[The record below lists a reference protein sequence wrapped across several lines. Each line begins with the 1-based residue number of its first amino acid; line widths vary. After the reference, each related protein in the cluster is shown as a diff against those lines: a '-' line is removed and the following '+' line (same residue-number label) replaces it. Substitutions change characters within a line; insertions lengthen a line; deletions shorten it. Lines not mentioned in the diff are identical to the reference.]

1 MRRFILVLVAVAA
14 LAVSGC
20 SYRTA
25 GAPQGDL
32 TLTAKFDDVQGL
44 VAGHSVQMS
53 DIKVGSVM
61 KVELVEGYRAE
72 VTLSIKDG
80 YRVPRGTRA
89 EIKVTSLLGEN
100 FVDLQM
106 PPGAS
111 MDAGPFVGDGGEIS
125 DTRVQPAF
133 EDVVGRA
140 GPLIQSLAGDDL
152 AKVVN
157 AGATALDGNGTKL
170 NATIAKAS
178 DLVQVFADQRR
189 ALAVSVDQFAK
200 LGRDLAANEDALAG
214 APEQIERTTR
224 LLDENKEKIIRAV
237 DELTRAARE
246 LNNKVLAGRIERF
259 RGLLRD
265 IDPVLAQL
273 GASRERLTDLVDGMV
288 EFETKIPLATY
299 DGQLLLYPLLDIV
312 WPDGTPVIPGAGGA
326 GGGGGGGGGGGS
338 AGGGGGGNSGSPQ
351 LPEGLEGVLPDLKK
365 LLEQRR

>member
-1 MRRFILVLVAVAA
+1 MRRLILVLVAVVAV
-14 LAVSGC
+14 AVSGC

-25 GAPQGDL
+25 GAPKGDL

-53 DIKVGSVM
+53 DIKVGSVV
-61 KVELVEGYRAE
+61 KVELVDGYRAE
-72 VTLSIKDG
+72 ATLTIQDEF
-80 YRVPRGTRA
+80 RVPQGTRA

-111 MDAGPFVGDGGEIS
+111 MDAGPFLGDGGELA

-133 EDVVGRA
+133 EDVVGQA
-140 GPLIQSLAGDDL
+140 GPLIKALAGDDL
-152 AKVVN
+152 ATVVN
-157 AGATALDGNGTKL
+157 AGATALDGNGKKL

-178 DLVQVFADQRR
+178 DLVQVFVDQRR
-189 ALAVSVDQFAK
+189 ALAESVDQFAK
-200 LGRDLAANEDALAG
+200 LGRDLAENEDVLAE

-224 LLDENKEKIIRAV
+224 LLDDNKEKIIRAV

-246 LNNKVLAGRIERF
+246 LNNKVLVGRIERF
-259 RGLLRD
+259 RELLRD

-273 GASRERLTDLVDGMV
+273 GGSRERLTNLVNGMV

-312 WPDGTPVIPGAGGA
+312 WPDGTPVIPGAGAAGA
-326 GGGGGGGGGGGS
+326 GGGGGGSGAGGGGS
-338 AGGGGGGNSGSPQ
+338 GRNAGSPK
-351 LPEGLEGVLPDLKK
+351 LPDGLEGALPDLEK
-365 LLEQRR
+365 LLEPRR